1 MAWQG
6 VFGIM
11 RRMAYRKPFLKWPGG
26 KFRLLERILPE
37 LPAGRRYV
45 EVFSGSAAVYL
56 NTSAPEAL
64 VNDANADLIAL
75 YACLQAEGEDFIRHA
90 STFFCAENN
99 TEGAFY
105 ALRERFNAAVEP
117 RERAA
122 LFLYLN
128 KHAYNGLIRYNA
140 GGQYNVPFGTYAA
153 PRFPLEAMRAFRQ
166 RTREGGTTFVCRDFR
181 EVLAGA
187 GAGDVVYCD
196 PPYVPLSATANFT
209 SYAGA
214 VFGKQDQE
222 DLARLAR
229 AAHGR
234 GATVVLSNHDTPLAR
249 DLYADARLLSFDVRR
264 TISCNGRARRRVPEL
279 LAVYC

>member
-1 MAWQG
+1 
-6 VFGIM
+6 M

-26 KFRLLERILPE
+26 KFRLLTRILPE
-37 LPAGRRYV
+37 LSGGGRYV
-45 EVFSGSAAVYL
+45 EAFAGSAAVYL

-75 YACLQAEGEDFIRHA
+75 YDCLQTEGEDFIRYA
-90 STFFCAENN
+90 STFFAATNN
-99 TEGAFY
+99 TERAFY
-105 ALRERFNAAVEP
+105 ALRERFNAAVEA

-128 KHAYNGLIRYNA
+128 KHAYNGLIRYNV
-140 GGQYNVPFGTYAA
+140 GGRYNVPFGAYAA

-166 RTREGGTTFVCRDFR
+166 RTREGRTAFACRDFR

-214 VFGKQDQE
+214 AFGEADQE

-229 AAHGR
+229 AAHAR
-234 GATVVLSNHDTPLAR
+234 GATVVLSNHDTPRVR

-264 TISCNGRARRRVPEL
+264 SISCRGEARHSAPEL
-279 LAVYC
+279 LAVYR